1 MPIFS
6 RHNPLVKR
14 YRQVRGGVDRHSFF
28 LEGIR
33 VIEDA
38 LGSQIRLESVL
49 VARELLTNPAVAKLI
64 GELTRR
70 GIRCEV
76 TSWEIQ
82 EYLSDVQTPQG
93 IVAIAPR
100 RQWAIEE
107 FLNGIDGS
115 ALLIVVEGWRDP
127 GNLGT
132 MLRAGEALGLHGVI
146 TTPHTVDPFSPKVIR
161 ASMGS
166 ALRVPVMDRMR
177 LHAVMPLLQERGLQI
192 LAAAVRH
199 GQLPTAVDL
208 TKPTAVLL
216 GNEATGLSQEAVA
229 LSHQLIS
236 IPMKS
241 SVASLN
247 AAMSATIILYEAAR
261 QRGFTRLHSD

>member
-14 YRQVRGGVDRHSFF
+14 YRQVRVGVDRHSFF

-33 VIEDA
+33 LIEDA
-38 LGSQIRLESVL
+38 LRSRITLDSVM
-49 VARELLTNPAVAKLI
+49 VARDLLTNPAVAKLV
-64 GELTRR
+64 GELTRQ

-100 RQWAIEE
+100 RQWSIEE
-107 FLNGIDGS
+107 LFERMCGP
-115 ALLIVVEGWRDP
+115 ALLMVVEGWRDP

-146 TTPHTVDPFSPKVIR
+146 TTPHTVDPFSPKVMR

-166 ALRVPVMDRMR
+166 ALRVPVIDRIR
-177 LHAVMPLLQERGLQI
+177 LHAVLPSLEQRGLQI
-192 LAAAVRH
+192 LAATVQR
-199 GQLPTAVDL
+199 GETITTVDL
-208 TKPTAVLL
+208 TKPTAVLV

-229 LSHQLIS
+229 LSHQIIS
-236 IPMKS
+236 IPMKA

-261 QRGFTRLHSD
+261 QRGFAVSE